1 MFDIGFSELLVVFV
15 VALIVLGPER
25 LPIAAK
31 TAGLWIRKIR
41 RSINA
46 VQREINAQLDQEE
59 LARKIEQTNQRIK
72 KEGEDVQ
79 NAILSGDKLP
89 IEEEDSSSK
98 ASVMSEENKLPPQ
111 EGIVVAEQHIEAK
124 TKETL
129 AELQTGFNDPAS
141 ATSAASPSTAEEQQG
156 DSILKEAHS
165 STANTKEKASTTEST
180 RS

>member
-1 MFDIGFSELLVVFV
+1 LFDIGFSELLVVFV

-59 LARKIEQTNQRIK
+59 LARKIEQNNQRIL
-72 KEGEDVQ
+72 KEGQDVQ
-79 NAILSGDKLP
+79 NAILSADKLP
-89 IEEEDSSSK
+89 IEESTPAKVKVTPEEDKVPLQESAVTAQNTDTK
-98 ASVMSEENKLPPQ
+98 TEEATT
-111 EGIVVAEQHIEAK
+111 ES
-124 TKETL
+124 
-129 AELQTGFNDPAS
+129 GFNDSAS
-141 ATSAASPSTAEEQQG
+141 VKSAASPSTVEEQQD

-165 STANTKEKASTTEST
+165 STVNTREKADTTEST